1 MKTPMTRST
10 KWFYM
15 ICGSLSILAIIFG
28 SIMMYAGA
36 NHKQQ
41 QVQQQTQLKKTQTQ
55 HRLSQFERQRPLYSQ
70 TEKRLDTFM
79 TAFFN
84 YDDQKAYDHRHRAT
98 KKVVSADVYNNRCL
112 FKEDK
117 YHKTSQLGLQSTF
130 VKNQIIPTKIDNNQ
144 LEATVYTTQTL
155 NFEDEEGKDTV
166 KVFKITYDGKTDK
179 LTKIDQQGVFDMAV
193 DSTVSVD

>member
-10 KWFYM
+10 KLFYL
-15 ICGSLSILAIIFG
+15 ICGSLSILAVIFG

-41 QVQQQTQLKKTQTQ
+41 TQLKKTQTQ
-55 HRLSQFERQRPLYSQ
+55 HKLSQLERQRPLYSQ
-70 TEKRLDTFM
+70 TEKKLDTFM
-79 TAFFN
+79 SAFFN
-84 YDDQKAYDHRHRAT
+84 YDDQKAYDHRHRVT
-98 KKVVSADVYNNRCL
+98 KKVVSADVYNNRRL

-117 YHKTSQLGLQSTF
+117 YNKTSQLGLQSTF
-130 VKNQIIPTKIDNNQ
+130 VKNQIIPTKIENNQ

-155 NFEDEEGKDTV
+155 NFEDAEGKDTV

-179 LTKIDQQGVFDMAV
+179 LTKIDQQGVFYMAV

>member
-1 MKTPMTRST
+1 M
-10 KWFYM
+10 
-15 ICGSLSILAIIFG
+15 SILAVIFG

-55 HRLSQFERQRPLYSQ
+55 HKLSQFERQRPLYSQ
-70 TEKRLDTFM
+70 TEKKLDTFM
-79 TAFFN
+79 SAFFN
-84 YDDQKAYDHRHRAT
+84 YDDQKAYDHRHRVT
-98 KKVVSADVYNNRCL
+98 KKVVSADVYNNRRL

-117 YHKTSQLGLQSTF
+117 YNKTSQLGLQSTF
-130 VKNQIIPTKIDNNQ
+130 VKNQIIPTKIENNQ

-166 KVFKITYDGKTDK
+166 KVFKITYDGKTDQ

-193 DSTVSVD
+193 DSTISVD